1 MRSKIWAYLEIAG
14 RTASK
19 RKHDQRAF
27 WLGAAAER
35 SDGVIVTSC
44 NGPSPERERKVHAE
58 YRLSKKLDHGATV
71 YVARVRIKDGKFAN
85 ARPCSNC
92 QNALRARKVKKV
104 YYTIGP
110 NEFGVMYFDE
120 LGVQDIAS

>member
-1 MRSKIWAYLEIAG
+1 MRRKIWNYLEIAG

-19 RKHDQRAF
+19 RKHDQRAY

-44 NGPSPERERKVHAE
+44 NGPSIKRAREVHAE
-58 YRLSKKLDHGATV
+58 YRLSKKLDYGATV
-71 YVARVRIKDGKFAN
+71 YVARVRALDGKFGN
-85 ARPCSNC
+85 AKPCKSCENV
-92 QNALRARKVKKV
+92 LRARKVKKV

-110 NEFGVMYFDE
+110 NEFGVLY
-120 LGVQDIAS
+120 L